1 MDQNTNGYNNGY
13 GNNGYN
19 NYNNQY
25 GNQYNNGYNQYN
37 NGYNRPPYPSSQ
49 NAPSFGTWLTLS
61 ILCAVFLNKICGV
74 IGIIF
79 IIMGNNAFKIGNFD
93 DYEKQLKRCKIALL
107 GLILGILTIVF
118 YVFAFINTSGGI
130 STYY

>member
-1 MDQNTNGYNNGY
+1 MQTTVAPTSEPALINITA
-13 GNNGYN
+13 
-19 NYNNQY
+19 
-25 GNQYNNGYNQYN
+25 
-37 NGYNRPPYPSSQ
+37 SQ

-107 GLILGILTIVF
+107 VGLILGILTIVF
-118 YVFAFINTSGGI
+118 YVFAFINTSGDM
-130 STYY
+130 SMYY